1 MFPPYVTPSS
11 ARRPP
16 SRDHVIN
23 VEFLLNNSALPT
35 ATDADGRT
43 PLDCARQCEAR
54 GVLAV
59 FKAKG
64 LLATGAS
71 MSA

>member
-1 MFPPYVTPSS
+1 
-11 ARRPP
+11 
-16 SRDHVIN
+16 VIN
-23 VEFLLNNSALPT
+23 VEFLLNNSASPA

-43 PLDCARQCEAR
+43 PLDCARLCEAR

-64 LLATGAS
+64 LLTTGAS
-71 MSA
+71 ASA